1 MSIELSPPVG
11 PGGYPVVLST
21 AAGAP
26 MTVVLDAT
34 NPNSSTRLWGVTL
47 LERNLRLVERLGATS
62 ISIIVS
68 DEEDRDRAGR
78 RRFRGLVQ
86 PNIVAAKIATWE
98 VVAQACEAAP
108 GSVLLLAAHGV
119 YDRRFIGLLWQAP
132 APASGE
138 GENGEALEA
147 AALLVDRESLGDI
160 ISDPQTA
167 WSVGARQML
176 SSPPAEPI
184 DLSRIRSH
192 DSNMRKAVAP
202 AVIAVVDGESRRRAG
217 RFLRD
222 IAGKGINDIV
232 GEFIHPPL
240 EFALTRILA
249 PTPVTPNQ
257 VSYLN
262 VVLSLVALPLFA
274 SGMIWEGIV
283 INLVRGVTDGVDGKL
298 ARLTLRESEGG
309 NVLDHGLDT
318 LYLPLLFA
326 AFGYHLAAGDPYSP
340 AALSS
345 YLLQFFYWPNR
356 VFSSW
361 YKTFLG
367 VGESDF
373 RRSDRIVRRFHPK
386 RNIFILMALIAM
398 LFKAPQLALYGI
410 TGLTA
415 FMFFFRMARLD
426 REGRR
431 LAREREAQAEQR

>member
-1 MSIELSPPVG
+1 
-11 PGGYPVVLST
+11 
-21 AAGAP
+21 

-34 NPNSSTRLWGVTL
+34 NPNSSRRLWGMTL
-47 LERNLRLVERLGATS
+47 LERNLRLVERLGATA

-68 DEEDRDRAGR
+68 DEGDRSRAGR

-86 PNIVAAKIATWE
+86 PNIVVARMATWE
-98 VVAQACEAAP
+98 VVAQVSEAAP
-108 GSVLLLAAHGV
+108 GPVLLLEAHAV
-119 YDRRFIGLLWQAP
+119 YDRRLIGLLWQAP
-132 APASGE
+132 APATGA

-147 AALLVDRESLGDI
+147 AALLVDKESLGAT
-160 ISDPQTA
+160 ISDSQTP
-167 WSVGARQML
+167 WSAATDSL
-176 SSPPAEPI
+176 SFATQVERI
-184 DLSRIRSH
+184 DLNRISAH

-202 AVIAVVDGESRRRAG
+202 AVVAVVDKESRRRAD

-222 IAGKGINDIV
+222 LAGKGINDIV

-240 EFALTRILA
+240 EFALTRLMA

-274 SGMIWEGIV
+274 SGMIWEGIA

-318 LYLPLLFA
+318 MYLPLLFA
-326 AFGYHLAAGDPYSP
+326 AFGYHLAAGDPYSA

-431 LAREREAQAEQR
+431 LARAREAQAEQR